1 MLPWCGSLMG
11 GSSCKEVDSSAWVAL
26 SSHQSRTAPSALPY
40 ETTAAPL
47 TPICAC
53 VSDVVALTQPPA
65 FRLYDTTPLL
75 SLTSSANGEPR
86 LRESAR
92 SLERSHR
99 RVGAACALTGNPVSG
114 AACRRVSM
122 YSVLLVAL
130 KQSRR

>member
-1 MLPWCGSLMG
+1 MRMQHVRCGVVYTLQ
-11 GSSCKEVDSSAWVAL
+11 SSICQRIL
-26 SSHQSRTAPSALPY
+26 SGM
-40 ETTAAPL
+40 
-47 TPICAC
+47 
-53 VSDVVALTQPPA
+53 VALTQPPA